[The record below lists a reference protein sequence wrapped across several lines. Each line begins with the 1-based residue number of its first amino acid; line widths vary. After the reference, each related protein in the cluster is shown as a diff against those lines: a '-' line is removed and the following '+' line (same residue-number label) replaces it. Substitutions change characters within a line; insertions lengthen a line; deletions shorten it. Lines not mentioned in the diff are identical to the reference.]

1 VLALTKVIL
10 ITGLLA
16 FDSGKTWFTYN
27 VANYALSRG
36 LRVSIYKPVAGHDAW
51 TQHHT
56 IEISRELKL
65 LLGHDVSLYAELLKV
80 EPSKLHLV
88 NPVDLL
94 LSPLDVELYLNSI
107 ESFYKDMEDQFS
119 RIVLSRVSNCRKK
132 TSSHFLVRENIAKV
146 PRFLRDEISSLAE
159 ELSAEAIDLKT
170 LLSLLTSRE
179 ISIELNYCL
188 EELAGESDLV
198 LVESFNNAVLPYIDL
213 RSSVRKIVVVSV
225 GKALIYDDPGEVWKV
240 IDEGLKEEAL
250 QSLITEYFVGRIKPS
265 IVVDIR
271 PRKDVRVIDEGS
283 AIEVID

>member
-1 VLALTKVIL
+1 MTKVIL

-27 VANYALSRG
+27 VANYALSKG

-56 IEISRELKL
+56 IEISKELKM
-65 LLGHDVSLYAELLKV
+65 LLGHDVSLYADLLKV
-80 EPSKLHLV
+80 EPGKLHLV

-119 RIVLSRVSNCRKK
+119 RIVLSRISSCRKK
-132 TSSHFLVRENIAKV
+132 MSSHFIVRENIVKV
-146 PRFLRDEISSLAE
+146 PRFLRNEINSLAE
-159 ELSAEAIDLKT
+159 ELNAEAIDLKT

-198 LVESFNNAVLPYIDL
+198 LVESFNNAVLPYVDL
-213 RSSVRKIVVVSV
+213 RSSVGKIVVVSV
-225 GKALIYDDPGEVWKV
+225 GKALIYDDPREVWKI
-240 IDEGLKEEAL
+240 IDEGLKEGAL
-250 QSLITEYFVGRIKPS
+250 QPLVTEYFVERIKPS
-265 IVVDIR
+265 VVIDIR
-271 PRKDVRVIDEGS
+271 PRKDIKVVDEDS
-283 AIEVID
+283 AIEVVN